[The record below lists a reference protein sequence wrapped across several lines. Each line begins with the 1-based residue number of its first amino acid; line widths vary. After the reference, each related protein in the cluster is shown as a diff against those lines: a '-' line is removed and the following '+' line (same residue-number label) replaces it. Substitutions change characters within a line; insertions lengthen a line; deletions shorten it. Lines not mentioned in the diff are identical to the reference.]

1 MIRIEVPGDPVA
13 QGRPRFAR
21 RGKFV
26 STYDPP
32 KSRAYKQEV
41 TIYARASMASR
52 KPFTGPIKVT
62 MYIYR
67 RIQSN
72 GSHSLKQ
79 AKLDGKIW
87 PTVKP
92 DLDNFYKAA
101 TDACTGII
109 WHDDNQ
115 IVDAQMIKKYSDQ
128 PRLVMEISELQQE
141 E

>member
-41 TIYARASMASR
+41 AIYARASMASR

-62 MYIYR
+62 VYILPA
-67 RIQSN
+67 N
-72 GSHSLKQ
+72 
-79 AKLDGKIW
+79 
-87 PTVKP
+87 T
-92 DLDNFYKAA
+92 
-101 TDACTGII
+101 
-109 WHDDNQ
+109 
-115 IVDAQMIKKYSDQ
+115 IKRLTQ
-128 PRLVMEISELQQE
+128 P
-141 E
+141 